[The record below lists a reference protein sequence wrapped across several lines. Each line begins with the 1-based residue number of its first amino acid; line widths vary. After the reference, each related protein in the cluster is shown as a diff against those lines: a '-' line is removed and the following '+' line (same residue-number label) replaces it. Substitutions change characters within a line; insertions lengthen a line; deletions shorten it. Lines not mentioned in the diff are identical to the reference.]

1 MLKFIIK
8 NKFFILQLTLMF
20 VIAFHPQVLASSTD
34 FTMSTSSPFDSPVN
48 TLKTLLVDNLPKV
61 LILIA
66 VVLGGISI
74 AMGENQIMGKIS
86 KVFIGA
92 IIACLGTSVVSYFVF
107 SGSSGACF

>member
-74 AMGENQIMGKIS
+74 AMGENQIMGNIS

-92 IIACLGTSVVSYFVF
+92 ILRERAFNAVYTSRF
-107 SGSSGACF
+107 